1 MKKFHIFALTA
12 IILCFSVCVGGC
24 SEKKNG
30 NIEQNDDEN
39 HVIYDSLADFL
50 SEEQID
56 LYNKALKIYPLFRGH
71 PDSIDTLHLILNN
84 ASYDERRSFSAELSS
99 QRIQNNDVISGY
111 QYSHKINRLNY
122 LLSMGEY
129 QSLSSL
135 KDLCLSVFTNEYWCR
150 LNRGGSR
157 FEYDRTPQFL
167 EIDGRL
173 YYNSVSMGGPFGYNP
188 SEYPDKYELT
198 SVSDTEIDF
207 NVIAHYKSSNVD
219 PDYTVTTKSFP
230 VKLVLTDIG
239 WRFSL
244 FNTASS

>member
-1 MKKFHIFALTA
+1 MKKFRIFILTA

-30 NIEQNDDEN
+30 NIEQNDDKN

-56 LYNKALKIYPLFRGH
+56 LYNKALKIYPLFVGV
-71 PDSIDTLHLILNN
+71 PDGINTLHLTMNGADTQTVQEFLVNSDYPQNSLN
-84 ASYDERRSFSAELSS
+84 
-99 QRIQNNDVISGY
+99 
-111 QYSHKINRLNY
+111 INGLTY
-122 LLSMGEY
+122 HMCIGEY
-129 QSLSSL
+129 QKLSDF
-135 KDLCLSVFTNEYWCR
+135 KKLCLSVFTLDYFEQ
-150 LNRGGSR
+150 LNDTGRGIPT
-157 FEYDRTPQFL
+157 FV
-167 EIDGRL
+167 EIDQHL
-173 YYNSVSMGGPFGYNP
+173 YYAFTSKGGAFGYNP

-198 SVSDTEIDF
+198 SVSDTEICF

>member
-1 MKKFHIFALTA
+1 MKKIRIFILTA

-56 LYNKALKIYPLFRGH
+56 LYNKALKIYPLFKGH
-71 PDSIDTLHLILNN
+71 PDGIDTLHLSLKN
-84 ASYDERRSFSAELSS
+84 ASYDEIKAFKVELFSRREDD
-99 QRIQNNDVISGY
+99 NYVISGY
-111 QYSHKINRLNY
+111 QYNHTINDKTY
-122 LLSMGEY
+122 LLCMGEY
-129 QSLSSL
+129 QSLNSL
-135 KDLCLSVFTNEYWCR
+135 EELCLSVFTNEYWNQ
-150 LNRGGSR
+150 LNCIKG
-157 FEYDRTPQFL
+157 EYKGIPQFI

-173 YYNSVSMGGPFGYNP
+173 YYNLVSMGGPFGYNP

-198 SVSDTEIDF
+198 SVSDTEICF
-207 NVIAHYKSSNVD
+207 NVIGHYKSSNVD

-244 FNTASS
+244 FNTAFS